1 MYNNHVILRSEM
13 SKSVAGVCDGREPV
27 VGPVSPLSYV
37 AWRETAWAS
46 KYRAHMGHCS
56 VQGPNK
62 EGLRHKLYTLLEPL
76 SDNKNID
83 S

>member
-1 MYNNHVILRSEM
+1 MAYNHVILGSEM

-27 VGPVSPLSYV
+27 VGPVSPECCLE
-37 AWRETAWAS
+37 RGE
-46 KYRAHMGHCS
+46 YRAHMGHCS

>member
-1 MYNNHVILRSEM
+1 M
-13 SKSVAGVCDGREPV
+13 SKSVAGVAGVCDGREPV
-27 VGPVSPLSYV
+27 VGPVSAECCLE
-37 AWRETAWAS
+37 RGE
-46 KYRAHMGHCS
+46 YRAHMGHCS

-62 EGLRHKLYTLLEPL
+62 EGLRHKPNTPL